1 MGIMDFLISQNL
13 PRLIGS
19 MPDFQRAMSPD
30 SPVLP
35 KPNPQ
40 GQYLFYNNG
49 SLEPGSPRTTETAT
63 FINPTPTPFTMSDQ
77 FMLAP
82 TITMREGMLQK
93 MGDEEAL
100 DTALQRGAF
109 TGYLPLPGILTPQG
123 LRETEYTQRLP
134 GLISNYIAAQRG
146 LR

>member
-1 MGIMDFLISQNL
+1 MDFLISQNL
-13 PRLIGS
+13 PSLIGS
-19 MPDFQRAMSPD
+19 MPDFQRAMNPNT
-30 SPVLP
+30 PVLM
-35 KPNPQ
+35 NQQ
-40 GQYLFYNNG
+40 GI
-49 SLEPGSPRTTETAT
+49 PRTTETAT
-63 FINPTPTPFTMSDQ
+63 FINPMPTPFTMSDQ

-93 MGDEEAL
+93 MGDEQAL

-123 LRETEYTQRLP
+123 LRETEYTRRLP

>member
-1 MGIMDFLISQNL
+1 MDFLISQNL
-13 PRLIGS
+13 PSLIGS
-19 MPDFQRAMSPD
+19 MPDFQRAMN
-30 SPVLP
+30 
-35 KPNPQ
+35 PNTPMLMNEQ
-40 GQYLFYNNG
+40 GI
-49 SLEPGSPRTTETAT
+49 PRTTETAT

-82 TITMREGMLQK
+82 TITMRDGMLQK
-93 MGDEEAL
+93 MGDEQAL
-100 DTALQRGAF
+100 DTALQRGAY